1 MAGNTGRAG
10 ATVASRVLALLAA
23 FDEGHRALG
32 LSELARRAA
41 LPPPT
46 AHRLV
51 AELVA
56 GGFIARLPDGR
67 YVVGRRMWDIGLL
80 APVQSG
86 LRQLASP
93 FLHDLYGATLATVHL
108 AVRDGVRVL
117 YVDRLSG
124 SASVPVVSQVGGR
137 LPLHCTGVGKVL
149 LAYAPAEVQERVLG
163 PPRPHHPVHDHL
175 TGSARGAAA
184 PGAPG
189 RLRPDGRG
197 DEPRR
202 LLGGRARADAVRR
215 GGGPRD
221 RRPEPGAE
229 PAAAGI
235 GAAGL
240 GTRHRALRRGH
251 GLPLGG
257 RREWSR
263 RGGSPLTRPHAHPG
277 RHHRGGAGRPAALP
291 PARPGGDRVRR
302 PRDPVARVRRGEDP
316 RGHPRELD
324 RGPARRR
331 RRGGAAAP
339 GGVRAPRHLPA
350 DPGGAPPPRLRR
362 PGGPERLGV
371 RPDGGD
377 QGPGPGPRRG
387 GPAVQVRG
395 DRHPAARPH
404 G

>member
-46 AHRLV
+46 AHRLA

-163 PPRPHHPVHDHL
+163 HLARITPYTITSPGLLAEQLRRVRRDGWAQTVEEMSLGACSVAVPVLTPSGVVAALGIVVPSLGRNRPRLVSAL
-175 TGSARGAAA
+175 QVSARGI
-184 PGAPG
+184 
-189 RLRPDGRG
+189 
-197 DEPRR
+197 
-202 LLGGRARADAVRR
+202 ARSVEGTDFRWVE
-215 GGGPRD
+215 GESG
-221 RRPEPGAE
+221 
-229 PAAAGI
+229 PAA
-235 GAAGL
+235 
-240 GTRHRALRRGH
+240 
-251 GLPLGG
+251 
-257 RREWSR
+257 E
-263 RGGSPLTRPHAHPG
+263 
-277 RHHRGGAGRPAALP
+277 
-291 PARPGGDRVRR
+291 V
-302 PRDPVARVRRGEDP
+302 PR
-316 RGHPRELD
+316 
-324 RGPARRR
+324 
-331 RRGGAAAP
+331 
-339 GGVRAPRHLPA
+339 
-350 DPGGAPPPRLRR
+350 
-362 PGGPERLGV
+362 
-371 RPDGGD
+371 
-377 QGPGPGPRRG
+377 
-387 GPAVQVRG
+387 
-395 DRHPAARPH
+395 
-404 G
+404 